1 MWLRNGSTEGIQRK
15 GSFIHP
21 DEAEN
26 KFAIIPFL
34 QDGSVFSP
42 ERSHKLSR
50 LTEMVEEAIA
60 EGTC

>member
-1 MWLRNGSTEGIQRK
+1 MKLKQ
-15 GSFIHP
+15 
-21 DEAEN
+21 
-26 KFAIIPFL
+26 FAIIPIL

-60 EGTC
+60 EGSLLIFSQFKEIGDA

>member
-1 MWLRNGSTEGIQRK
+1 MKLKQVCN
-15 GSFIHP
+15 HP
-21 DEAEN
+21 AQ
-26 KFAIIPFL
+26 FL

-60 EGTC
+60 EGESPVNFQSV